1 MNSGNPIGIGMAP
14 IAAHNGYRT
23 TSALVNLR
31 SPPENLLIWTDSVVK
46 RIILD
51 GTSATGVQLID
62 GRQGKYLLRSLAT
75 TSLIFTPS
83 FRHERSNPHRRILRN
98 PKAAHALRHR
108 RS

>member
-1 MNSGNPIGIGMAP
+1 MDIE
-14 IAAHNGYRT
+14 H
-23 TSALVNLR
+23 TSASANLR
-31 SPPENLLIWTDSVVK
+31 NPPENLLIWTDSVMK

-62 GRQGKYLLRSLAT
+62 GRQGKYLLLSLVT
-75 TSLIFTPS
+75 TSLIFTLS

-98 PKAAHALRHR
+98 PKTAHALRHW